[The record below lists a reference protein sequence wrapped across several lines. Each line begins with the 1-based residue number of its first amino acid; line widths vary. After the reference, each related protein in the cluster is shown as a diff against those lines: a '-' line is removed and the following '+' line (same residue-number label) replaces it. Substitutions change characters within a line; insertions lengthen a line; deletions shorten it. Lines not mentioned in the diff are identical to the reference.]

1 MCECCY
7 QEYIDTVDE
16 MLLDEKYEFATDTL
30 LGIRNWA
37 EENEFITDRQID
49 GIENIKKSGDNFVD
63 VFI

>member
-30 LGIRNWA
+30 LGIRDWA

-49 GIENIKKSGDNFVD
+49 GIENIKRGGDNFVD
-63 VFI
+63 EFR